1 MNINASGIITKP
13 LQPAFQAQNASTQSN
28 IATSTQVAV
37 ALGSERIDR
46 NADFASSIFTA
57 PVTGVYQLQAYIRL
71 DNIDSAAAYYEFKI
85 NTSNSGYGIIF
96 DPDFGQDNT
105 YQYMAFAITL
115 TVEVTDTEQAILL
128 NDLLS
133 IDDWLQ
139 AAMLG
144 KKNNCWKRMQ
154 QEWTTKLMND
164 DSFTDSIPSNQ
175 ADFVALVTARSD
187 YQTRT
192 ERDAASSIG

>member
-1 MNINASGIITKP
+1 M
-13 LQPAFQAQNASTQSN
+13 
-28 IATSTQVAV
+28 AT
-37 ALGSERIDR
+37 
-46 NADFASSIFTA
+46 
-57 PVTGVYQLQAYIRL
+57 
-71 DNIDSAAAYYEFKI
+71 
-85 NTSNSGYGIIF
+85 
-96 DPDFGQDNT
+96 
-105 YQYMAFAITL
+105 ITL
-115 TVEVTDTEQAILL
+115 TVTCTDAEQAILL

-164 DSFTDSIPSNQ
+164 DSFTDPIPSNQ

-192 ERDAASSIG
+192 ERDAASAIG